1 MILSHILNVN
11 LVKRLI
17 FKKCLSIALTFT
29 QQGEVPRKAVGRVP
43 YVVGTQFYQL
53 WGNSS
58 FKELNFDLQFLY
70 FFLYSLFC
78 LFFFFLE
85 VVGGG
90 LNPGLH
96 TC

>member
-1 MILSHILNVN
+1 MFLRMILSHILNVN

-17 FKKCLSIALTFT
+17 FKKCLSIALTLT
-29 QQGEVPRKAVGRVP
+29 RQGEVPRKAVGRVP

-58 FKELNFDLQFLY
+58 FRELNFDLQFLY
-70 FFLYSLFC
+70 S
-78 LFFFFLE
+78 LFFFFE
-85 VVGGG
+85 VVDGGF
-90 LNPGLH
+90 NPGLH